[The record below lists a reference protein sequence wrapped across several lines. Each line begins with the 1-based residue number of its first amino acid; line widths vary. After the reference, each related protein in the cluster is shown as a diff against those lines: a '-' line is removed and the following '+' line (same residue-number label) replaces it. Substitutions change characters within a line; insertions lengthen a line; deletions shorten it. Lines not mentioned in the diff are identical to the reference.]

1 MTSDERSVGRDDE
14 CVVVMDCGSTTTRA
28 VAVDTRGNLVAVESR
43 PSSPAS
49 QPGGESDWR
58 IWNLDEVWGKL
69 CDASREVCR
78 RLAAD
83 RIKAVTVVT
92 FGADGAPLKK
102 DGTLAYPVISW
113 QCQRTK
119 EFIKKVQEAVSPQEI
134 YETTG
139 YQVIGFNTLLKW
151 MWLREHAPEVFG
163 ESNRWLMMSGLLSFK
178 LSGEMMIEPTAAST
192 TMAMDAKRRDWSQKM
207 LSLAGVDGSFFPSW
221 SQPGDVIGTVTRKAS
236 EETGLP
242 EGIPVIAGGHD
253 TQFAPFGSG
262 AKPNDAILST
272 GTWEI
277 AMVRTQSSRPLQHP
291 YEEGLI
297 VEADA
302 EPGWWNPQVLMIA
315 SGVLE
320 WVRRNFFAAE
330 ADRDD
335 IHELM
340 IQEGASAGVGAGG
353 VMVLPCFVE
362 GTGPA
367 KKYGMPGCISGLT
380 LSTSRGQV
388 YRAVIEGLSYQLRQ
402 ALDILCEATGFKPTG
417 IRVVGGGG
425 KNNLWNQTRADVTGL
440 PAAVATTKEATV
452 LGAAAFAFKG
462 AGIFPSP
469 EDFIAGVDLG
479 EKVFEPS
486 ENADFYRQ
494 GYGDYQRALEVW
506 RQ

>member
-1 MTSDERSVGRDDE
+1 MTSGRELVKHADE
-14 CVVVMDCGSTTTRA
+14 CVMVMDCGSTTTRA
-28 VAVDTRGNLVAVESR
+28 MAVDARGNLVAGESR
-43 PSSPAS
+43 PSSPS
-49 QPGGESDWR
+49 PQPGGGGDWR
-58 IWNLDEVWGKL
+58 IWDLAEVWGKL
-69 CDASREVCR
+69 CEASREVCR
-78 RLAAD
+78 RVGPD
-83 RIKAVTVVT
+83 RIKGVTVVT
-92 FGADGAPLKK
+92 FGADGAPLRR

-113 QCQRTK
+113 QCRRTRQ
-119 EFIKKVQEAVSPQEI
+119 FVKKVEQMVSPQEI
-134 YETTG
+134 YQITG

-151 MWLREHAPEVFG
+151 LWLRENSPEALG
-163 ESNRWLMMSGLLSFK
+163 EGNQWLMMSGLLSFK
-178 LSGEMMIEPTAAST
+178 LSAEMMIEPTAAST

-207 LSLAGVDGSFFPSW
+207 LSLAGLDETFFPNW
-221 SQPGDVIGTVTRKAS
+221 SQPGDTVGKVTRKAS
-236 EETGLP
+236 EQTGLP

-262 AKPNDAILST
+262 AKQSDAILST

-277 AMVRTQSSRPLQHP
+277 AMVRTPSSQPLQRT
-291 YEEGLI
+291 YQEGLI

-302 EPGWWNPQVLMIA
+302 KPGWWNPQVLMIA

-320 WVRRNFFAAE
+320 WVRRNFFGTE
-330 ADRDD
+330 ADRED
-335 IHELM
+335 IHRLM
-340 IQEGASAGVGAGG
+340 IDEGSKAGPGAGG

-367 KKYGMPGCISGLT
+367 KKYGTPGCISGLT
-380 LSTSRGQV
+380 LSTTRGQV

-402 ALDILCEATGFKPTG
+402 ALDVLCEATGFEPTG

-469 EDFIAGVDLG
+469 EEFIAGVDLG
-479 EKVFEPS
+479 EEVFEPS
-486 ENADFYRQ
+486 QNADFYQER
-494 GYGDYQRALEVW
+494 YQHYMRALEAW
-506 RQ
+506 GQ